1 MNPEVE
7 RGWFPSGDLRVHFTS
22 CASILCSSLFSQAFF
37 QTLLLDLGNK
47 TKQIQRGIYAES
59 EVLVMCVRGGEG
71 RGQGEGTISAD
82 AMKFSLADVPW
93 YLETKATD
101 ESGQQLSLGG

>member
-1 MNPEVE
+1 ME
-7 RGWFPSGDLRVHFTS
+7 RGWFPRGDLRVHFTS
-22 CASILCSSLFSQAFF
+22 CASILCSSLFCSQAFF
-37 QTLLLDLGNK
+37 QTLLLDLRSK

-71 RGQGEGTISAD
+71 RDKGGGTISAD
-82 AMKFSLADVPW
+82 AIVKFSLSDVPW